1 LIVLDAS
8 LLIAWLLE
16 EDAAMSAPEL
26 AEILE
31 HETIVVPAHWSA
43 EVGNALLIN
52 LRRGRLPSNRLEMML
67 DDCSA
72 FEISAEPPISIE
84 KISALA
90 RLAAAQNL
98 TFYDA
103 AYVQLALERAI
114 PLGTLDQDMRSAATR
129 LGIRVFPA

>member
-16 EDAAMSAPEL
+16 DDAAASVPAL
-26 AEILE
+26 AEILQNE
-31 HETIVVPAHWSA
+31 KLVVPAHWSA
-43 EVGNALLIN
+43 EIGNALLIN
-52 LRRGRLPSNRLEMML
+52 LRRGRLPANRLEMML
-67 DDCSA
+67 DDCAA
-72 FEISAEPPISIE
+72 FDVSIE
-84 KISALA
+84 PASPIDRIASLA

-103 AYVQLALERAI
+103 AYIQLALERAI
-114 PLGTLDQDMRSAATR
+114 PLGTLDKDMRSAAER